1 MVKDLPTKAA
11 EDTVSGELA
20 GKFQNYYQQWCVLS
34 QLIYTF
40 ILKWNMNMTF
50 SKIL

>member
-11 EDTVSGELA
+11 EDTGSGELA
-20 GKFQNYYQQWCVLS
+20 GKFENYHQQWCVLS

-50 SKIL
+50 LKIL

>member
-11 EDTVSGELA
+11 EDTGSGELV
-20 GKFQNYYQQWCVLS
+20 GKFQNHHQQWCVLS

-40 ILKWNMNMTF
+40 NQKMNMNMTF